1 MAKRVPVEYIERR
14 VLEIRSVKVI
24 LGPDLAELYGVTTR
38 RLNEQVRR
46 NQNRFPEDF
55 AFELTQ
61 EEKGEV
67 VAKCDHL
74 ANLRFSPHLPL
85 AFTEHGAIMAANVLN
100 SEQATEMSVF
110 VVRAFV
116 KLRGILSSQVEMLR
130 KLEKLEDKVGEH
142 DEALRSIVEAIRQ
155 LMAAPAKTPQIGF
168 DADNQNDE

>member
-74 ANLRFSPHLPL
+74 ANLRFSL
-85 AFTEHGAIMAANVLN
+85 TY
-100 SEQATEMSVF
+100 
-110 VVRAFV
+110 R
-116 KLRGILSSQVEMLR
+116 
-130 KLEKLEDKVGEH
+130 
-142 DEALRSIVEAIRQ
+142 LRS
-155 LMAAPAKTPQIGF
+155 
-168 DADNQNDE
+168 QNTARL